1 MELSLKDLAF
11 LLEDNST
18 DDNDDLTTILESPQG
33 SPKQRSPLRSP
44 VGSRKHSTMM
54 GSPVGSR
61 KHSTMTRPTQVEIV
75 LLQRGDASPDQ
86 QNSGEAIKTDLT
98 RALIGSCRQGNV
110 EILAAQFEEM
120 SFEERKTLG
129 PRLLHTACQ
138 FGQNAVVRFLLDASD
153 AINDASDLGITALH
167 IACTFGQEE
176 TVDTL
181 LKEGANVNASN
192 DHENETPLYLACA
205 RGFPGVVK
213 TLLQWKADIE
223 ACTHDSRTPLFVS
236 CVNDH
241 YDVARI
247 LLEAGADWSVCDA
260 KGFSPLHAMAQEGN
274 IPLVEALLSHNA
286 SVHCKNEDGST
297 ALHLASLDGHVDIA
311 RILLEHGA
319 HIDEGNSTGDTPLMC
334 CVEGGSLKLVNFL
347 VASRANVN
355 ATNNE
360 NQIALHFAVSE
371 SDGQMVRA
379 LIAHGSQVNIC
390 DLSANISPL
399 YLAVMIGDV
408 DIVRTLLASGAD
420 VSLSALFDSELQSR
434 NSACNSSLPL
444 GVACAGGYLS
454 IVQSLVAF
462 NASVNALDDTGKTAL
477 NVACQHGH
485 VDIVN
490 CLLAAMKKESETE
503 QASSSSDC
511 QCCNDKRCV
520 DVNKVDNSGA
530 TALLTAAR
538 EGDVA
543 IVSMLLQAGANPN
556 LEDSNGNL
564 PLYCAA
570 RLDHVNVCRVLC
582 EFKADGN
589 RPCKESMPLHAA
601 SNQGNVEI
609 CSLLLDAGSNIDS
622 TDRDGSTP
630 LHLACGRGNNA
641 RIEVACLLLDRSANV
656 NVADNFGYT
665 PLMLACTW
673 AHLTLVSVLLACNAD
688 PDRKDNNGDTAILLI
703 SRRDTDAS
711 EYWEICNAL
720 LEAGA
725 DVNCANKNAST
736 PISIATEYGHRDL
749 VTLFLQHNCRLDV
762 VDEDDDGL
770 VECAAMGGDVGIAEL
785 LLKHGAPIGP
795 SALACAAKK
804 QATAIFKLLLA
815 YRADIES
822 EGRKYH
828 RTALEWA
835 YEHGNLQLLH
845 ILDPMSSTQEAS
857 SDVSFRSTST
867 RTLTD
872 SGYGSFLEF

>member
-1 MELSLKDLAF
+1 MELSLKDLAG
-11 LLEDNST
+11 LLEDDATEN
-18 DDNDDLTTILESPQG
+18 NDDLTTILESPLG
-33 SPKQRSPLRSP
+33 SPQQRSPLRSP
-44 VGSRKHSTMM
+44 SSRKHSSIM

-61 KHSTMTRPTQVEIV
+61 RHSTMIRPTQVEIV
-75 LLQRGDASPDQ
+75 FMQRGDASPDQ
-86 QNSGEAIKTDLT
+86 QDSGEAIKTDL
-98 RALIGSCRQGNV
+98 ALIDSCRQGNV
-110 EILAAQFEEM
+110 EILAAKFEEM
-120 SFEERKTLG
+120 SFEDRKTLG

-138 FGQNAVVRFLLDASD
+138 FGQTAVVRFLLNSSD

-167 IACTFGQEE
+167 IACTFGHEE

-181 LKEGANVNASN
+181 LKEGANVNAS
-192 DHENETPLYLACA
+192 DHENETPLYIACA
-205 RGFPGVVK
+205 RGFPGLVK
-213 TLLQWKADIE
+213 TLLQWKANIE
-223 ACTHDSRTPLFVS
+223 AVTHDSRTPLFVS
-236 CVNDH
+236 CVNGH
-241 YDVARI
+241 YEVARI
-247 LLEAGADWSVCDA
+247 LLNAGADWSVCDSE
-260 KGFSPLHAMAQEGN
+260 GFSPLHAMAQEGN

-286 SVHCKNEDGST
+286 SVHCKNEDGCT
-297 ALHLASLDGHVDIA
+297 ALHLASLDGHVDLA
-311 RILLEHGA
+311 RILLNHGA
-319 HIDEGNSTGDTPLMC
+319 HIDEGNSTGATPLMC
-334 CVEGGSLKLVNFL
+334 CVEGGNLQLLNFL

-355 ATNNE
+355 ATTNE
-360 NQIALHFAVSE
+360 NQSALHFAVSE

-379 LIAHGSQVNIC
+379 LIAHGSQVNIG

-420 VSLSALFDSELQSR
+420 ASLSALFDRELQMGDY
-434 NSACNSSLPL
+434 ACSSSLPL

-490 CLLAAMKKESETE
+490 WLLAAMKKESENE

-511 QCCNDKRCV
+511 QYRNKKR
-520 DVNKVDNSGA
+520 
-530 TALLTAAR
+530 
-538 EGDVA
+538 
-543 IVSMLLQAGANPN
+543 
-556 LEDSNGNL
+556 
-564 PLYCAA
+564 
-570 RLDHVNVCRVLC
+570 RLDV
-582 EFKADGN
+582 EFKADGD

-641 RIEVACLLLDRSANV
+641 RIEVASLLLDRSANV
-656 NVADNFGYT
+656 NVADNSGCT

-673 AHLTLVSVLLACNAD
+673 AHLNLVSVLLACNAN
-688 PDRKDNNGDTAILLI
+688 PDGKDDNGDTAILLI
-703 SRRDTDAS
+703 SGRDTDAS

-720 LEAGA
+720 LKAGA
-725 DVNCANKNAST
+725 DVNCANKNGST

-804 QATAIFKLLLA
+804 QATDIFKLLLA

-822 EGRKYH
+822 EGRKYQ

-835 YEHGNLQLLH
+835 HEHKNLQLLH
-845 ILDPMSSTQEAS
+845 ILDPMCSTQEGS
-857 SDVSFRSTST
+857 SDWSLRSTST
-867 RTLTD
+867 RTPTS
-872 SGYGSFLEF
+872 SGYGSSSSSLRW